1 MKLSF
6 STYTLHLS
14 SYLSIVLTKKGMND
28 VYKGTNDILYTLLFL
43 LKRYNIH
50 WSILSHLKG
59 VYNESKKDL

>member
-1 MKLSF
+1 
-6 STYTLHLS
+6 
-14 SYLSIVLTKKGMND
+14 MND